1 METISELL
9 KKHTPQ
15 QIREMIRNRD
25 STSVTQNHQI
35 SICKVCDDT
44 GVVKVEQDGYERWVE
59 CECAMIAREKQAA
72 EKRIAKSG
80 ISEAFKGCSFH
91 KFEGW
96 NDTATGAK
104 QISEGYVLDFE
115 LNQKQTAGNSLL
127 LVGGVGSG
135 KTMLGVCVLNALLD
149 KGVRVFYAPYRDMV
163 LELKANVTDDEDY
176 NRVLSKY
183 TNPTVLF
190 LDDLYKGATAN
201 DPKYVYDIINARY
214 LARKPLIVTSELFA
228 DKLLD
233 IDEAVGSRIL
243 QMAKGYIFEL
253 RGSGLNYR
261 LRGI

>member
-1 METISELL
+1 
-9 KKHTPQ
+9 
-15 QIREMIRNRD
+15 
-25 STSVTQNHQI
+25 
-35 SICKVCDDT
+35 
-44 GVVKVEQDGYERWVE
+44 
-59 CECAMIAREKQAA
+59 MIAREKQAA
-72 EKRIAKSG
+72 EKRIARSG
-80 ISEAFKGCSFH
+80 ITEAFKECRFDR
-91 KFEGW
+91 FDTW
-96 NDTATGAK
+96 NDKAAGAK
-104 QISEGYVLDFE
+104 KIAEDYILDFE
-115 LNQKQTAGNSLL
+115 VSQKQTAGNSLL

-149 KGVRVFYAPYRDMV
+149 KGIRVLYAPYRDMV

-176 NRVLSKY
+176 NRALTRY
-183 TNPTVLF
+183 TSPTVLF

-201 DPKYVYDIINARY
+201 DPKYVYDIVNARY

-243 QMAKGYIFEL
+243 QMAKGYIYEL